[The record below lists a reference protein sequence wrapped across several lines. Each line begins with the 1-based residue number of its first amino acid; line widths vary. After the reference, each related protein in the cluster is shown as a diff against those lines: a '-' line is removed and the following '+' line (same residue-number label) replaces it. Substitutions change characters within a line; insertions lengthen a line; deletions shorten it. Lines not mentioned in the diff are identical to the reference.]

1 MRLPDQPGPSTTG
14 WRAIRCGFRSAGWCI
29 PAAIVSFAIA
39 LSACAGASGSLD
51 DGDRT
56 PAAGEPSRVA
66 GDQTPVSAPDERPEF
81 AREFRGVWVATVA
94 NIDWPSEPGLPV
106 EKQKEELI
114 AILDRAAEMNLNA
127 IVLQVRPA
135 ADALYDSPYEPW
147 SEYLTGEMGRA
158 PEPYYDPLAF
168 AVEEAHARG
177 LELHA
182 WFNPYRAYHASATSP
197 ISPDH
202 ISRTRPDIV
211 RQYGDYLWLD
221 PGERDAAQHT
231 LNVIMDVVE
240 RYDID
245 GVHFDDYFYPYR
257 AYAEPGNA
265 DFPDSSSWARAR
277 EAGVVMDRDDWR
289 RNNVDRLIERVYEGI
304 KARKPHVKFGI
315 SPFGLYRPGHPEG
328 TYGFDAYDELYA
340 DARKWLREGWVDYF
354 TPQLYYRMA
363 QHNVPY
369 SVVLRWWIDQN
380 VHERHIWPGL
390 YSGRAAGALRRW
402 PVEEII
408 GQIYATRAQ
417 PGASGHVHFSMRAF
431 MREPDSL
438 ARELMLHPYKEPAL
452 VPAMPWLDH
461 TPPGRVGARLEFDA
475 DGVFLVV
482 TPPNEDDLRL
492 WAIRVQVADSWQ
504 MLTAPASRTRIRLD
518 GVPRTV
524 VISAVDRVGNEGAA
538 ATVQGPDPIALRPEI
553 IPHSA
558 WEAHPPL
565 GHLADAARRNIAP
578 GDTAMFR
585 DLTVQIAS
593 MSADSALVILSQG
606 RGADAAKH
614 DTIVAEQTALTWRGY
629 RIGFLA
635 FNAEPGRLGA
645 GLAELEIAVAATLPL
660 ELAAS
665 PTTGGAESRLR
676 VPHDIRRLT
685 LHHSGSPEPLLP
697 EDDPT
702 EKLRGLQIWGAAE
715 RNWWDVPYH
724 FLIDLEGRIYEG
736 RDYRYIGETNT
747 AYDPRGHLLISVIGN
762 YNRQD
767 ATDAQVD
774 AITQL
779 MAWAAAEFGVSP
791 GEIYGHSDF
800 AETSCPGRAFQALL
814 DDGTFARGVAD
825 RLAEVTR

>member
-1 MRLPDQPGPSTTG
+1 
-14 WRAIRCGFRSAGWCI
+14 
-29 PAAIVSFAIA
+29 
-39 LSACAGASGSLD
+39 
-51 DGDRT
+51 
-56 PAAGEPSRVA
+56 
-66 GDQTPVSAPDERPEF
+66 
-81 AREFRGVWVATVA
+81 
-94 NIDWPSEPGLPV
+94 
-106 EKQKEELI
+106 
-114 AILDRAAEMNLNA
+114 
-127 IVLQVRPA
+127 
-135 ADALYDSPYEPW
+135 
-147 SEYLTGEMGRA
+147 
-158 PEPYYDPLAF
+158 
-168 AVEEAHARG
+168 
-177 LELHA
+177 
-182 WFNPYRAYHASATSP
+182 
-197 ISPDH
+197 
-202 ISRTRPDIV
+202 
-211 RQYGDYLWLD
+211 
-221 PGERDAAQHT
+221 
-231 LNVIMDVVE
+231 
-240 RYDID
+240 
-245 GVHFDDYFYPYR
+245 
-257 AYAEPGNA
+257 
-265 DFPDSSSWARAR
+265 
-277 EAGVVMDRDDWR
+277 
-289 RNNVDRLIERVYEGI
+289 
-304 KARKPHVKFGI
+304 
-315 SPFGLYRPGHPEG
+315 
-328 TYGFDAYDELYA
+328 
-340 DARKWLREGWVDYF
+340 
-354 TPQLYYRMA
+354 
-363 QHNVPY
+363 
-369 SVVLRWWIDQN
+369 
-380 VHERHIWPGL
+380 
-390 YSGRAAGALRRW
+390 
-402 PVEEII
+402 
-408 GQIYATRAQ
+408 
-417 PGASGHVHFSMRAF
+417 
-431 MREPDSL
+431 
-438 ARELMLHPYKEPAL
+438 
-452 VPAMPWLDH
+452 
-461 TPPGRVGARLEFDA
+461 
-475 DGVFLVV
+475 
-482 TPPNEDDLRL
+482 
-492 WAIRVQVADSWQ
+492 
-504 MLTAPASRTRIRLD
+504 ASRTRIRLD

-736 RDYRYIGETNT
+736 RDYRYMGETNT

-779 MAWAAAEFGVSP
+779 IAWAAAEFGVSP
-791 GEIYGHSDF
+791 GDIYGHSDF

-825 RLAEVTR
+825 RLAEVSRETCRLKSGEDLGEALPRLIASGPRFLGAFRIVALSHEGVPRTRVYDHLVHLPVFGHAFLRLRNGGIDPLVVFAIESIDRRFDVRISDLRRRAVEDERCRDFGRFSSEPKRLRTAPAEAHHGDAAVRRGHRGDEILHRGQIGHHPPRLELVDGIARGVGAREIRRAGMIRIEPGQEVRSDRDISCSSDLIRKLAHPAREAAIFVDDDHGGRRLRSCRISYERVHGPVAVRRDLYPFVMARRGI